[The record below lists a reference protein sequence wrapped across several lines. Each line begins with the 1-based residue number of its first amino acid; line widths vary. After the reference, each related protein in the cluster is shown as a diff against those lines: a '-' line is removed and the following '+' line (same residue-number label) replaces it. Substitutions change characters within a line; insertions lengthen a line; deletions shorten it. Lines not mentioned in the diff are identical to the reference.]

1 MSPQHAFRRIR
12 VLIDDS
18 LIRTFSQVNIT
29 TQCLN
34 QQISDFKFTQ
44 FKLSLI
50 TIIIQCYFFI
60 WQRLSCLWA
69 CLHLCQEQFIQN
81 RKTFDPFVFSLVI
94 QTQVDASS
102 FLFTPS
108 QISWGFTLRN
118 TTQKDIKPLFS
129 VSKVCVILTH
139 DSSKG
144 QDELKHSLWGN
155 WWVTDTECPCFC
167 VCLFF
172 TVIAKLLVFVLLS
185 HERCHVI
192 ACQQTIISSHTHDQY
207 SLYKHEHAHIQENS
221 KSDWQGDSSC
231 YNMVLCQ
238 NLLILKFSRN
248 GANEWRVKRKITAT
262 FAVIEFHDSSD
273 FIHPV
278 CVELQ

>member
-1 MSPQHAFRRIR
+1 MPLKFRLCPLNEIFIQYFSMSPQHAFRRIR

-118 TTQKDIKPLFS
+118 TTQKDIKPLFLFQRYVLFS
-129 VSKVCVILTH
+129 HMTPARDKMSWNIP
-139 DSSKG
+139 S
-144 QDELKHSLWGN
+144 E
-155 WWVTDTECPCFC
+155 VTDGWLILNVHVFVFVCFLQLLQNFLF
-167 VCLFF
+167 LFF
-172 TVIAKLLVFVLLS
+172 
-185 HERCHVI
+185 CH
-192 ACQQTIISSHTHDQY
+192 TS
-207 SLYKHEHAHIQENS
+207 
-221 KSDWQGDSSC
+221 
-231 YNMVLCQ
+231 
-238 NLLILKFSRN
+238 
-248 GANEWRVKRKITAT
+248 GAM
-262 FAVIEFHDSSD
+262 
-273 FIHPV
+273 
-278 CVELQ
+278 